1 MKHDYIINIRA
12 AGRGFYD
19 KFDGSKP
26 EEILFI
32 IMDFA
37 SEGEIFDIISN
48 TGAFSEETARYYF
61 IQIIAALNYM
71 HNTAGICHRDLKPE
85 NILMDANFNI
95 KIADFGF
102 AIPLEGHNGNGKLQS
117 YKGTLGYMPP
127 EQHARKSYSGKSA
140 DLFAASVVL
149 FMMVT

>member
-1 MKHDYIINIRA
+1 
-12 AGRGFYD
+12 
-19 KFDGSKP
+19 
-26 EEILFI
+26 
-32 IMDFA
+32 MDFA

>member
-1 MKHDYIINIRA
+1 MTGMKHDFIINIRA
-12 AGRGFYD
+12 VGRGPYD
-19 KFDGSKP
+19 KLDGSKP

-37 SEGEIFDIISN
+37 QEGEIFDIISN
-48 TGAFSEETARYYF
+48 TGPFSEEIARHYF

-71 HNTAGICHRDLKPE
+71 HNSVGICHRDLKPE
-85 NILMDANFNI
+85 NILMDSNYNL

-102 AIPLEGHNGNGKLQS
+102 AVPLEGKNGNGKLRS

-127 EQHARKSYSGKSA
+127 E
-140 DLFAASVVL
+140 
-149 FMMVT
+149 

>member
-1 MKHDYIINIRA
+1 
-12 AGRGFYD
+12 
-19 KFDGSKP
+19 
-26 EEILFI
+26 
-32 IMDFA
+32 MDFA

-71 HNTAGICHRDLKPE
+71 QNTAVICHRDLKPE
-85 NILMDANFNI
+85 NILMDRNFNI

-102 AIPLEGHNGNGKLQS
+102 ACPLEGHNGNGKLKS

-127 EQHARKSYSGKSA
+127 E
-140 DLFAASVVL
+140 
-149 FMMVT
+149 

>member
-1 MKHDYIINIRA
+1 MKHDYIINMRA
-12 AGRGFYD
+12 VGRGFYD
-19 KFDGSKP
+19 KYDGSKP

-71 HNTAGICHRDLKPE
+71 QNTAGICHRDLKPE
-85 NILMDANFNI
+85 NILMDRNFNI

-102 AIPLEGHNGNGKLQS
+102 ACPLEGHNGNGKLKS

-127 EQHARKSYSGKSA
+127 E
-140 DLFAASVVL
+140 
-149 FMMVT
+149 

>member
-12 AGRGFYD
+12 VGRGFYD
-19 KFDGSKP
+19 KFDVSKP

-32 IMDFA
+32 IIDFA

-71 HNTAGICHRDLKPE
+71 QNTAGICHRDLKPE
-85 NILMDANFNI
+85 NILMDRNFNI

-102 AIPLEGHNGNGKLQS
+102 ACPLEGHNGNGKLKS

-127 EQHARKSYSGKSA
+127 E
-140 DLFAASVVL
+140 
-149 FMMVT
+149 

>member
-1 MKHDYIINIRA
+1 MKHDYIINMRA
-12 AGRGFYD
+12 VGRGFYD
-19 KFDGSKP
+19 KYDGSKP

-48 TGAFSEETARYYF
+48 TWAFSEETARYYF

-71 HNTAGICHRDLKPE
+71 QNTAGICQRDLKPE
-85 NILMDANFNI
+85 NILMDRNFNI

-102 AIPLEGHNGNGKLQS
+102 SCHLEGHNGNGKLKS

-127 EQHARKSYSGKSA
+127 E
-140 DLFAASVVL
+140 
-149 FMMVT
+149 